1 MLSLKSKENVEN
13 MVNIKLKF
21 SRSSLWVIKMYFNIK
36 FGKVRSYLV
45 LKSESGTRTK
55 AKVTALAFDDKLSWQ
70 TKGEPGDRWSLRPL
84 IN

>member
-1 MLSLKSKENVEN
+1 
-13 MVNIKLKF
+13 
-21 SRSSLWVIKMYFNIK
+21 MYYNIK

-45 LKSESGTRTK
+45 LKSESGTGTK

>member
-1 MLSLKSKENVEN
+1 MLSPKSKERVYGKSKTEVFPVILVGFQNV
-13 MVNIKLKF
+13 LH
-21 SRSSLWVIKMYFNIK
+21 IK

-45 LKSESGTRTK
+45 LKSESGTGTK